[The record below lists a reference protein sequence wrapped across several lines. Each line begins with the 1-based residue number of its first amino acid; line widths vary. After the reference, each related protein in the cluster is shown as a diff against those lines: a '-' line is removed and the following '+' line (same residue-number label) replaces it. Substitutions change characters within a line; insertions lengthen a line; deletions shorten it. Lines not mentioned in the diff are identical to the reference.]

1 MCKNE
6 IDFLIY
12 CIEIYKSQ
20 KKLSGKEVL
29 DLFDAYEVT
38 EYIVDCYEIL
48 HIEGSQATISRIDEF
63 LAIQKQKES
72 A

>member
-12 CIEIYKSQ
+12 CIEIYKSE
-20 KKLSGKEVL
+20 KELSGKEVL
-29 DLFDAYEVT
+29 DLFDTYGVT

-48 HIEGSQATISRIDEF
+48 HIEGNQATISRIDDF

>member
-29 DLFDAYEVT
+29 DLFDTYGVT

-48 HIEGSQATISRIDEF
+48 HIEGSQATISRIDDF